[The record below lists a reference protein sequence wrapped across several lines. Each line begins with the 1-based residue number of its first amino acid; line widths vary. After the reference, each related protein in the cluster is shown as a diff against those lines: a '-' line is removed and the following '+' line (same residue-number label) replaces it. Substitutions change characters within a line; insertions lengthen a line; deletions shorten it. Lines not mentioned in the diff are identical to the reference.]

1 LQLLLEL
8 LRDVDH
14 VDRDL
19 RQDPLDVEPLLLQV
33 LLHRALHV
41 NQ

>member
-1 LQLLLEL
+1 LLQLEL
-8 LRDVDH
+8 LRDVVYADH
-14 VDRDL
+14 VDDL
-19 RQDPLDVEPLLLQV
+19 TLDVELLLLQV